1 MLFSKSPQ
9 EGILGQMDVIP
20 GNPIWLYGV
29 FAVGACVGSY
39 LNVVIYRWPR
49 ENLSV
54 TKPARSFCPIC
65 GKEIPWFRN
74 IPILTWII
82 QRGRCADCDAR
93 IPVRYVAVE
102 LLTAI
107 LFTLGWYVFVT
118 SHSPALPVTAG
129 LIAVLTVLLICIAWI
144 DADLMVVPVD
154 FCWWGMGI
162 GVLGACLDPTLVAL
176 AGGAEGL
183 NWWQGGLQAV
193 CGIALGWGG
202 LMAVVYLGKKM
213 MGLKRLDF
221 TEAHEWY
228 LREPESEDEQLCFVL
243 RMPEKDGEGVQEE
256 MYAWGD
262 LFFRDYDR
270 LEIEG
275 HGIQIDGERSR
286 ATRIVIS
293 REMVEMGGKKYS
305 IAKMKSLEGKA
316 TRVVIPREAMGD
328 GDPPLLGLIG
338 AFIGWQGV
346 AFTLFAA
353 CILALLWALP
363 ARIGFGRQLPFGPFL
378 ALGGAAWIFG
388 GWMLWKWYTES
399 LGVLGPG

>member
-1 MLFSKSPQ
+1 
-9 EGILGQMDVIP
+9 MDVIL

-29 FAVGACVGSY
+29 FAIGACVGSY

-54 TKPARSFCPIC
+54 TRPARSFCPTC

-74 IPILTWII
+74 IPIVTWFV
-82 QRGRCADCDAR
+82 QRGKCADCGAPIAFR
-93 IPVRYVAVE
+93 
-102 LLTAI
+102 
-107 LFTLGWYVFVT
+107 YVFVEVLTAVLFTVGWYMFVT
-118 SHSPALPVTAG
+118 SQSPVLPVSAA
-129 LIAVLTVLLICIAWI
+129 LIAVLAVLLVCIAWI

-154 FCWWGMGI
+154 FCWWGMGV
-162 GVLGACLDPTLVAL
+162 GVLGACLDPTLVVLGGEAQEL
-176 AGGAEGL
+176 A
-183 NWWQGGLQAV
+183 WWEGGLQAV
-193 CGIALGWGG
+193 YGLFLGWGG
-202 LMAVVYLGKKM
+202 LLAVVYLGKKL
-213 MGLKRLDF
+213 MGIKRLDF

-243 RMPEKDGEGVQEE
+243 KLPGNGVEGDFEE
-256 MYAWGD
+256 EAYGWGD
-262 LFFRDYDR
+262 LFYRDYDR

-275 HGIQIDGERSR
+275 HGIRIDGQRSK

-293 REMVEMGGKKYS
+293 REKVEMEGKTYS

-316 TRVVIPREAMGD
+316 TRVAIPREAMGD

-346 AFTLFAA
+346 AFSLFAA
-353 CILALLWALP
+353 CLFALLWALP

-378 ALGGAAWIFG
+378 ALGAAAWIFG
-388 GWMLWKWYTES
+388 GWMLWEWYLQTLAGFGS
-399 LGVLGPG
+399 G